1 MLSKQYSLN
10 QLHAEIQEDNVASIR
25 LFEKSGFKE
34 TGVKKNWVRNENSY
48 LALKFYQ
55 FFF

>member
-25 LFEKSGFKE
+25 LFENSGFEE
-34 TGVKKNWVRNENSY
+34 TGVKKSWVRNENSY